1 MALSSYSLDFLK
13 MIKQLL
19 GYLLRKAKR
28 IAWLKACLKPL
39 QTIHDS
45 FLNYTQIVVD
55 EIKWNGQTIKLEQLL
70 IQEFGAGIY
79 ITTNSISNDGLYIGE
94 SPDLRST
101 IGSTVDGALI
111 YDGVGAIS
119 QYSFTI
125 NVPAVIVFS
134 AAEMLGYVN
143 KYKMFG
149 TTYNIVIV

>member
-28 IAWLKACLKPL
+28 IAWLKACLKPI

-45 FLNYTQIVVD
+45 FLVYTQSVVD
-55 EIKWNGQTIKLEQLL
+55 EIKWNGQTVKLEQLL

-79 ITTNSISNDGLYIGE
+79 ITTNSLSNDGLYVGE
-94 SPDLRST
+94 APDLRST
-101 IGSTVDGALI
+101 IGSSVDGAMI
-111 YDGVGAIS
+111 YDGVGVIS
-119 QYSFTI
+119 EFSFTI
-125 NVPAVIVFS
+125 NVPASIVFS
-134 AAEMLGYVN
+134 TVEMIGLVN